1 MHRHQ
6 DRHAELSQC
15 LGNQSFLTGAYR
27 RRRSG
32 HDCPFRRHQHEIA
45 HEHRVRFVDASSV
58 DVMDDDPGR
67 PIGLGERVMLLPHAV
82 RRKIRSHLHGVEVGD
97 CIKLGTGP
105 AQQHGVQPSDLRG
118 DAPVA
123 PGGRHVLGH
132 RRQARRPQL
141 PAVGRRQ
148 DRRAHDANSRCRINR
163 PPTWWTGPRAPWP
176 RLPVGWEC

>member
-15 LGNQSFLTGAYR
+15 LGNQSFLSGADC

-32 HDCPFRRHQHEIA
+32 HDCPFRRHEHEIA
-45 HEHRVRFVDASSV
+45 HEHRVRFVDASSL
-58 DVMDDDPGR
+58 DVMDDDSCR
-67 PIGLGERVMLLPHAV
+67 PVGLGERVMLLSHAV

-97 CIKLGTGP
+97 RIKLGTGP
-105 AQQHGVQPSDLRG
+105 AQQHGVQPPDLRG

-132 RRQARRPQL
+132 CRETRRPQL
-141 PAVGRRQ
+141 PAVCRREDRCAHERNSGRGIS
-148 DRRAHDANSRCRINR
+148 RRPLR
-163 PPTWWTGPRAPWP
+163 WTGPRAQWP
-176 RLPVGWEC
+176 ELPA